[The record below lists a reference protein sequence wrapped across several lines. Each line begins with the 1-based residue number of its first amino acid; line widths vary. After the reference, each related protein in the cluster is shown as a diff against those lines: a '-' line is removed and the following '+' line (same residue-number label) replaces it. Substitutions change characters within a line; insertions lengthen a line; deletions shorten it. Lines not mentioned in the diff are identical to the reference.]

1 MIGIYII
8 TNLLNGKSYVGSSRN
23 IEERFRRHRHP
34 ANNTKLQIQ
43 KDILKYGVDN
53 FVFVVLLECPEDM
66 LDVWERDMI
75 NLFNTYEDG
84 YNESPGGEKGSFQNK
99 NSYSVE
105 YIKKHNHSYYLTHKE
120 KCKENANKQRQTPQ
134 NKLYQQNYQQKY
146 KKGDKYQDYLK
157 KVRGLFEPLT
167 KSGKPKP
174 KWRTPEGEIVYMTM
188 KGVKQYHPDWI
199 LIKDSK

>member
-53 FVFVVLLECPEDM
+53 FEFGVLLKCPEDM

-84 YNESPGGEKGSFQNK
+84 YNESQGGEKGSFQNK
-99 NSYSVE
+99 NSYSAE